1 METKV
6 KMVQE
11 MVDNG
16 YHLFGETVEQFANK
30 WDESMIRVFYENFFA
45 WKRGQ

>member
-1 METKV
+1 METKI
-6 KMVQE
+6 KMIQE

-16 YHLFGETVEQFANK
+16 YHLFSETVEEFANK

-45 WKRGQ
+45 WKKGR